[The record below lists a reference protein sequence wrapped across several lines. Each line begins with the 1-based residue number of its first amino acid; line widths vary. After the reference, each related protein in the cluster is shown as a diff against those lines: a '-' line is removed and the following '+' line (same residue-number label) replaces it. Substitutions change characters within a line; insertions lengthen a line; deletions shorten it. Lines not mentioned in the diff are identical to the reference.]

1 MKKSFFS
8 NDWVLKIISFIG
20 AVLLWMYIIIVV
32 DPPIDVTVRDI
43 PIQYT
48 EQGKLASEGLSVVGN
63 RDNTLEIKIRGSRKK
78 LASVDKNVISAT
90 VDLSTV
96 TSVGTHSVPV
106 NVIIPFEYSE
116 IVSKKPLTVDVTID
130 KIVEIRKDV
139 TVVAKDLPENNYI
152 AGDIKVT
159 PSSVL
164 LKGPESVLKQIS
176 SVNAFLTF
184 DGTSEDVYAKS
195 EIKFAD
201 DKNNIISEDSD
212 IAETVISDVE
222 IVDIYSPVYK
232 MKTVSVVPKKV
243 GDIVKLSN
251 GNDAKLEVIPEAV
264 TIYGRDEQIKDIDEI
279 ETEQFSVSDLS
290 VGDEITV
297 GLDYD
302 DKIAGICDDIDAV
315 SIRVSDK

>member
-1 MKKSFFS
+1 MKKNVFS

-78 LASVDKNVISAT
+78 LANIDKNLISAT

-106 NVIIPFEYSE
+106 NVTIPFEYSE
-116 IVSKKPLTVDVTID
+116 IVSKKPLSVDVTID

-139 TVVAKDLPENNYI
+139 TVVAKDLPENNYM

-164 LKGPESVLKQIS
+164 LKGPESVIKQIS
-176 SVNAFLTF
+176 SVAAFLTF
-184 DGTSEDVYAKS
+184 DGTSEDVYTKNKV
-195 EIKFAD
+195 ELLD
-201 DKNNIISEDSD
+201 NKNNIVSDESD
-212 IAETVISDVE
+212 IAELVISDVE
-222 IVDIYSPVYK
+222 LVDIYCPIYK
-232 MKTVSVVPKKV
+232 MKTVSVVPKSI
-243 GDIVKLSN
+243 GNIPKLEN
-251 GNDAKLEVIPEAV
+251 GNDVKIEVIPAAV
-264 TIYGRDEQIKDIDEI
+264 TIYGKAEQIENINEI
-279 ETEQFSVSDLS
+279 KTELFSASELN
-290 VGDEITV
+290 VGDELTV
-297 GLDYD
+297 KLNADE
-302 DKIAGICDDIDAV
+302 KIAGICDDIDSV
-315 SIRVSDK
+315 TIRITGK